1 MERRRGFSIN
11 LGTLLEVVMRLMLA
25 LVALFIF
32 YKFLNALH
40 LFFPCSL
47 YAVQSLLRLVLLQ
60 VHFEHSNLRFRPLA
74 FFGGHAEGVIRVV
87 FVDAPGFLGGEI
99 SHILLH

>member
-1 MERRRGFSIN
+1 MC
-11 LGTLLEVVMRLMLA
+11 LLLA

-47 YAVQSLLRLVLLQ
+47 DAVQSLLRLVLLQ
-60 VHFEHSNLRFRPLA
+60 VHFKHSNLRFRPLA
-74 FFGGHAEGVIRVV
+74 FLGGHAEGIISVV
-87 FVDAPGFLGGEI
+87 FVNASVFLGGQI

>member
-1 MERRRGFSIN
+1 
-11 LGTLLEVVMRLMLA
+11 MRLLLA

-47 YAVQSLLRLVLLQ
+47 DAVQTLLRLVLLQ
-60 VHFEHSNLRFRPLA
+60 VHFEHSDLRFRPLA
-74 FFGGHAEGVIRVV
+74 FLRGHAEGVIGVV
-87 FVDAPGFLGGEI
+87 FVDAPSFLRGEI
-99 SHILLH
+99 RHILLH